1 MHLCLGVRGPALR
14 NCVRETKPSDRI
26 LLCASARSG
35 SQDTHDVQRNEEARE
50 IVSLTAQRAKN
61 TGCMRTL
68 YSTVWAIYGTRL
80 SRVLLLKYTSR
91 HDLGGARVAR
101 VDSFHAN
108 VHEPSLEADQLQPDR
123 ALARAIQV
131 DEHHALPAWEKWPQ
145 PTQDGRPP
153 HAARD
158 ENGKGL
164 LPT

>member
-1 MHLCLGVRGPALR
+1 MHLCLGGGAQHCGIV
-14 NCVRETKPSDRI
+14 CVKPSHLI
-26 LLCASARSG
+26 VFFSVPQRSG
-35 SQDTHDVQRNEEARE
+35 YTHDVPQRNEEARE

-91 HDLGGARVAR
+91 HDLGAALAASR